1 MVKRKLND
9 QDVPEVAE
17 AVTVVEE
24 KVEKKTPTVKKT
36 FAELGLDARL
46 LQAINKEKFAAPTPV
61 QARAIPLALSGKD
74 ILARARTGSGKTAAY
89 LLPILQS
96 ILHRKSTQASSTKT
110 TSALIL
116 VPTRE
121 LAGQVAKVALSFA
134 AFCGQE
140 VRIEN
145 LTRKEDDK
153 VAHARLIEAPDVVI
167 ATPSRATSLVNASLL
182 QLQDLSHLVID
193 EADLVLS
200 YGHDE
205 DLQSLSKVIPQAV
218 QTVLMSATLRTEV
231 DTLKGMFCKDPV
243 LLEFDQ
249 EEKESSALTQYV
261 VQCGEDEKFLLIYA
275 IFMLKL
281 IKGKCIVFVSDIDRC
296 YRLKLF
302 LEQFGIKSCI
312 LNSELPVNSRL
323 HVVDEFNR
331 GVYDIIIASDDSE
344 IVGNEEKSKATAV
357 GGEAADVPEETAAEN
372 DDEDKEEKATEE
384 KPKKKQKRSKL
395 DKEFGVS
402 RGIDFKNV
410 ACVLNF
416 DLPTSS
422 RSYTH
427 RIGRTARAGRSGMA
441 LSFVV
446 PKTLYRKHKPT
457 TIPSAEHDE
466 ETLAKITRQQE
477 KKGQEVLP
485 YHFDMKRLDGFRYRM
500 SDALRSVTRIAI
512 REARI
517 REIRS
522 ELLKSEKLKRHF
534 EENPTD
540 LQHLRHD
547 QESHAVRVQPHL
559 KHVPEYLLPGNS
571 AVAQG
576 AGDGG
581 FVGFGKSGENRIRK
595 ARMQNRMKGKGKGRK
610 KSDPLKSLSAKRK

>member
-1 MVKRKLND
+1 MKRKLND

-17 AVTVVEE
+17 AVTEVEA
-24 KVEKKTPTVKKT
+24 KVEKTTPTAKT

-96 ILHRKSTQASSTKT
+96 ILHRKSAQPSSTKS
-110 TSALIL
+110 TSALVL

-182 QLQDLSHLVID
+182 QLQNLTHLVID

-205 DLQSLSKVIPQAV
+205 DLQNLSKVIPQAV

-243 LLEFDQ
+243 LLELDQ
-249 EEKESSALTQYV
+249 EEKEQSALTQYV
-261 VQCGEDEKFLLIYA
+261 VKCGEDEKFLLIYA

-344 IVGNEEKSKATAV
+344 IVGNEE
-357 GGEAADVPEETAAEN
+357 
-372 DDEDKEEKATEE
+372 
-384 KPKKKQKRSKL
+384 
-395 DKEFGVS
+395 
-402 RGIDFKNV
+402 
-410 ACVLNF
+410 
-416 DLPTSS
+416 
-422 RSYTH
+422 
-427 RIGRTARAGRSGMA
+427 
-441 LSFVV
+441 
-446 PKTLYRKHKPT
+446 
-457 TIPSAEHDE
+457 
-466 ETLAKITRQQE
+466 
-477 KKGQEVLP
+477 
-485 YHFDMKRLDGFRYRM
+485 
-500 SDALRSVTRIAI
+500 
-512 REARI
+512 
-517 REIRS
+517 
-522 ELLKSEKLKRHF
+522 
-534 EENPTD
+534 
-540 LQHLRHD
+540 
-547 QESHAVRVQPHL
+547 
-559 KHVPEYLLPGNS
+559 
-571 AVAQG
+571 
-576 AGDGG
+576 
-581 FVGFGKSGENRIRK
+581 
-595 ARMQNRMKGKGKGRK
+595 
-610 KSDPLKSLSAKRK
+610 